1 MGEQKF
7 NLEEYL
13 TRGVEKIVG
22 GIIRSTLKNGETSRF
37 MIHYSKAAGAAV
49 RKRHEHEMK
58 GRTYTCLS
66 DCQHSKRLQPSLCG
80 MLCQSGGHVL

>member
-37 MIHYSKAAGAAV
+37 MIHYAKAAG
-49 RKRHEHEMK
+49 KK
-58 GRTYTCLS
+58 NL
-66 DCQHSKRLQPSLCG
+66 
-80 MLCQSGGHVL
+80 